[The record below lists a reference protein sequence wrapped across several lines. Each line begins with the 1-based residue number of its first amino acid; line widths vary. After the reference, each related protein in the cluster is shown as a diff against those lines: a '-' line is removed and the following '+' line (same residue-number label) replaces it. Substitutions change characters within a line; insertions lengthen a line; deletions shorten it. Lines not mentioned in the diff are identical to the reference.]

1 MTQFKHP
8 RLQALAG
15 QAKHDIQIQNAPQG
29 LLETSNPRKI
39 ETQLQAALT
48 NKGIGQLLQR
58 ARKKRG
64 LSLRAA
70 AQASGRSASRVVA
83 IEKADVDL
91 KISTLVHM
99 AQAFDYDIEVRLIA
113 KDKTSALQTHLPSW
127 AFTEIDDN

>member
-15 QAKHDIQIQNAPQG
+15 QAKRDIQIQNTPQG

-39 ETQLQAALT
+39 ETQLQTALT
-48 NKGIGQLLQR
+48 NEGIGQLLQR

-113 KDKTSALQTHLPSW
+113 KDKTSALQTHLGIHSS
-127 AFTEIDDN
+127 D